1 MNPGPTP
8 ALQLACL
15 GIVLLYLLLR
25 LRRPDRAVFAR
36 RFGLLVAS
44 SWLAEDTAIRLY
56 GFYFYDPGWWLFI
69 DQVPLL
75 IVCIWPVVIH
85 SALDL
90 IERWLPRL
98 SPARLAVVGGFVI
111 LTDAALIEP
120 IAVHCG
126 LWRWTEPGLFEVPPI
141 GILGWAYFTGL
152 ALWTW
157 RRPMHRAWVLV
168 VAPVGTHLLLL
179 ASWWGLF
186 RHVNGTIEDG
196 FAVGGSVVVAV
207 GAALAIGR
215 TTGAGGV
222 TGSRPLLADGMMRAP
237 GALFF
242 FALLIGFALDRVA
255 LVAYT
260 CAFAVPWLV
269 LLARSSRISKSEI
282 SGTSGRAT

>member
-1 MNPGPTP
+1 MGPGPTP

-15 GIVLLYLLLR
+15 AIVLLYLALR
-25 LRRPDRAVFAR
+25 LRRPDRLVFAQ
-36 RFGLLVAS
+36 RFGLLVVS

-90 IERWLPRL
+90 LERWLPGL
-98 SPARLAVVGGFVI
+98 SAGRLALVGGFVI

-141 GILGWAYFTGL
+141 GILGWAFFTGL
-152 ALWTW
+152 ALWSW
-157 RRPMHRAWVLV
+157 RLKLHRGWVLLI
-168 VAPVGTHLLLL
+168 APLGTHLLLL

-186 RHVNGTIEDG
+186 RHVNGAIDDVA
-196 FAVGGSVVVAV
+196 AVSGSGLVAV
-207 GAALAIGR
+207 FAALATWR
-215 TTGAGGV
+215 TTA
-222 TGSRPLLADGMMRAP
+222 TGIRPGLSDLMMRAP
-237 GALFF
+237 GAMFF
-242 FALLIGFALDRVA
+242 FALLIAFALERPA

-260 CAFAVPWLV
+260 AAFAVPWVV
-269 LLARSSRISKSEI
+269 LLARSSRISKIE
-282 SGTSGRAT
+282 TS

>member
-1 MNPGPTP
+1 MDPGPTP

-15 GIVLLYLLLR
+15 AIVLLYLALR
-25 LRRPDRAVFAR
+25 LRRPDRLVFAQ
-36 RFGLLVAS
+36 RFGLLVAA

-56 GFYFYDPGWWLFI
+56 GFYFYDPGWWVFI

-98 SPARLAVVGGFVI
+98 SAGKLALAGGFVI

-141 GILGWAYFTGL
+141 GILGWAFFTGL
-152 ALWTW
+152 ALFTW
-157 RRPMHRAWVLV
+157 RLPLHRTWVLV
-168 VAPVGTHLLLL
+168 IAPIGTHLLLL

-186 RHVNGTIEDG
+186 RHVNGSIDDTPT
-196 FAVGGSVVVAV
+196 VV
-207 GAALAIGR
+207 GAAIVASGSAFAIAR
-215 TTGAGGV
+215 AARSGA
-222 TGSRPLLADGMMRAP
+222 RPQLPDVMMRAP
-237 GALFF
+237 GAMFF
-242 FALLIGFALDRVA
+242 FALLIAFALERVA

-260 CAFAVPWLV
+260 ACFAVPWLV
-269 LLARSSRISKSEI
+269 LLSRSSRISKSEM
-282 SGTSGRAT
+282 T